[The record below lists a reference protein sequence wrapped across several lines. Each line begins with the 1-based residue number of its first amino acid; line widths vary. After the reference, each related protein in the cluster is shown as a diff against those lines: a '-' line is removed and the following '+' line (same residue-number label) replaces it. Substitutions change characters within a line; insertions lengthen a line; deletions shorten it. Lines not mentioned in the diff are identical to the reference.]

1 MIILI
6 NWEKAQWADKIKVIL
21 TNGDTVVCRGN
32 GISLAE
38 DFDDPEEQYD
48 TFFVINGKK
57 NIALDIRDIE
67 KIEFL

>member
-1 MIILI
+1 MI
-6 NWEKAQWADKIKVIL
+6 NWEKAQWADKIKIIL
-21 TNGDTVVCRGN
+21 TNGDIIECRGN

-38 DFDDPEEQYD
+38 EFDDPEEKYD

-67 KIEFL
+67 KIELL

>member
-6 NWEKAQWADKIKVIL
+6 DWEKAQWADKIKIL
-21 TNGDTVVCRGN
+21 FTNGDSIICRGN

-38 DFDDPEEQYD
+38 DFDEPEEQYD

-57 NIALDIRDIE
+57 NIALDIRSIKDIVY
-67 KIEFL
+67 L